1 MRIVVLGAGVIGVT
15 TAYYLVK
22 RGVEVTVLDRQPGPG
37 METSFANAGELSYGM
52 TSPWAAP
59 GIPLKAL
66 KWLFMRRRPL
76 FIWPIMSPR
85 MWGWGLR
92 MLANCN
98 ARSYALNKGRMVRI
112 SNYSRDCLTDL
123 MQELDLEFDMRE
135 RGTLQLFRSEK
146 QVKASKADQAVLAEF
161 DSPFEV
167 LDRDGCITAEPG
179 LVHVASKF
187 VGGLRLTADRT
198 GDCRMFTMALA
209 DRAAELGASFR
220 YGVTI
225 KRLAV
230 EGGKIAGIDTDRGR
244 VTGDTYICAMGPFA
258 PGLLRG
264 IGIRLPVY
272 PVKGYSITLPV
283 TDDAGAPQST
293 IMDETHKV
301 AITRLGGRI
310 RVAGQAEIIGYNKR
324 LGRHATDTVRY
335 VVNDLFPKGGDVSR
349 AEGWTGLRP
358 MTPDGTPV
366 LGPTRFP
373 NLLLNTGHGTLGWT
387 MACGSGRAV
396 ADLATGVEPEIA
408 LDGLTAARYGQ

>member
-15 TAYYLVK
+15 TAYYLAK

-52 TSPWAAP
+52 SSPWAAP

-76 FIWPIMSPR
+76 FIWPVMSPR

-98 ARSYALNKGRMVRI
+98 ARNYALNKGRMVRI
-112 SNYSRDCLTDL
+112 SNYSRDCLTELMREVDL
-123 MQELDLEFDMRE
+123 DFDMRE
-135 RGTLQLFRSEK
+135 RGTLQLFRAEK
-146 QVKASKADQAVLAEF
+146 QVKASKADQAVLTEF

-167 LDRDGCITAEPG
+167 LDRDGCIAAEPG
-179 LVHVASKF
+179 LAHVASKF

-220 YGVTI
+220 YGVTV
-225 KRLAV
+225 KRLAI

-301 AITRLGGRI
+301 AITRLGDRI

-324 LGRHATDTVRY
+324 LGKHATDTVRY

-366 LGPTRFP
+366 LGQTRYP

-387 MACGSGRAV
+387 MACGSSRAV
-396 ADLATGVEPEIA
+396 ADLATGVEPEISF
-408 LDGLTAARYGQ
+408 DGLTAARYGQ